1 MGATLGCIP
10 QCGFSAVMAD
20 MFNHKLIGI
29 GTLIAVFVSTSDE
42 AIPIMLSYPDKIL
55 QILFLLLIKFLV
67 ALFFGYL
74 FYFLFLWL
82 GKIKNKKELQKQ
94 GATITTE
101 EYLHNH
107 ECKIDDETTSIENY
121 YVKIDGKKYESY
133 AIYYPVGNGRFNQ
146 DKAIEDIKMI
156 LSSEDI

>member
-74 FYFLFLWL
+74 FYFLFIWL

-107 ECKIDDETTSIENY
+107 ECKIDDEHLHHHEHKDNNSPC
-121 YVKIDGKKYESY
+121 DCCS
-133 AIYYPVGNGRFNQ
+133 
-146 DKAIEDIKMI
+146 DKMCVA
-156 LSSEDI
+156 